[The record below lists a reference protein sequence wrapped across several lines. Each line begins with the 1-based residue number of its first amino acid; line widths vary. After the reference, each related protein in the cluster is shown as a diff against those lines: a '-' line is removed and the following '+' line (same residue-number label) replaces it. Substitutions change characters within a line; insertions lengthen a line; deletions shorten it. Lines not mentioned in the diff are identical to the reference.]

1 MGATETNETLE
12 IILANY
18 RAWRRAQFDP
28 TAPGSLLLRAVG
40 EIGELA
46 AAHEDELRGG
56 PVTETMDGVGDTVL
70 FLEAY
75 CAERGWL
82 LRDCVELAWGQVRP
96 RDYRRWPRT
105 GRAHLEAS
113 RSRKAGDE

>member
-1 MGATETNETLE
+1 MGATDSNALE
-12 IILANY
+12 SILSEY

-46 AAHEDELRGG
+46 TAHDDELRGG

-75 CAERGWL
+75 CAERGWS
-82 LRDCVELAWGQVRP
+82 LRDCVALAWGQVRP